1 MNIQEQK
8 KEKIM
13 QANIE
18 EKNLKCIRSAKLAK
32 ILINKGY
39 VVKDI
44 KPRKDNPE
52 ATVFLFERT
61 TTLMKIVREYL
72 DTNGNSPSEI

>member
-1 MNIQEQK
+1 MQEY
-8 KEKIM
+8 
-13 QANIE
+13 IE

-44 KPRKDNPE
+44 KPRKDNPD

-61 TTLMKIVREYL
+61 ATLMRIVREYL
-72 DTNGNSPSEI
+72 DANEKSSMDM